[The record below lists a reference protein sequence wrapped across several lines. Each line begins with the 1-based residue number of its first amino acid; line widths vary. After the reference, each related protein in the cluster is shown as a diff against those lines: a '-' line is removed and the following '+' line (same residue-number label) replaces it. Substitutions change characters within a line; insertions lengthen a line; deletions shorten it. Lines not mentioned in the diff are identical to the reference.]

1 MIKEQLTL
9 TVSNNQ
15 LELVTSRVLIDAD
28 GTFTY
33 YRWGDVDYLKPFKQ
47 TVEGKKLDLTN
58 VKTIY
63 FAPKCSIPRDKAKP
77 FLEEKKIKTVR
88 DRATA
93 DVIIAGIESAESG
106 ISKDHLYY
114 VEKIDIIPFING
126 FIRGVDK
133 QLLAGIINNF
143 TGNKVIIDKSLVEPF
158 YINNHSNPTKLGGSY
173 PQSRLTGASFHNGS
187 LQSSWVSTVTDD
199 YFLDP
204 KNFTNVYSQEEFNNL
219 IGDTVIDRDAFESL
233 QTMLKS
239 MDKDNHLVAMT
250 IMAGCNYEKSFVYLA
265 LLLEQFGGNTIYNQK
280 YRTSVGFKSLL
291 NWIGYSKYRWDKDA
305 ILDVSIDKGLLTQE
319 LLDTVKA
326 SILEESRTFS
336 SNYEVVDI
344 RLTAEMQVKV
354 DKLLN
359 KQDDRFP
366 SGGEL
371 LQEEVSL

>member
-33 YRWGDVDYLKPFKQ
+33 YRWGDVDYLKPYKQ
-47 TVEGKKLDLTN
+47 TVEGKKLDLAN

-93 DVIIAGIESAESG
+93 DVIIASIESVESG
-106 ISKDHLYY
+106 IRKDHLYY

-126 FIRGVDK
+126 FIRGADK

-187 LQSSWVSTVTDD
+187 LQSSWVSSVTDD

-204 KNFTNVYSQEEFNNL
+204 KNFSNVYSQEEFNNL

-305 ILDVSIDKGLLTQE
+305 ILDVSIEKGLLTQE

-326 SILEESRTFS
+326 SILNDARTFS

>member
-28 GTFTY
+28 GTFSY
-33 YRWGDVDYLKPFKQ
+33 YRWGDIDYLKPFKQ

-93 DVIIAGIESAESG
+93 DVIIACIESAEFG
-106 ISKDHLYY
+106 IRKDHLYY

-143 TGNKVIIDKSLVEPF
+143 TGNYVIIDKALVEPF
-158 YINNHSNPTKLGGSY
+158 YINNHNNPTKLGGSY

-187 LQSSWVSTVTDD
+187 LQSSWVSSVTDD

-204 KNFTNVYSQEEFNNL
+204 KNFSNVYSQEEFNNL

-239 MDKDNHLVAMT
+239 TDKDNHLVAMT

-265 LLLEQFGGNTIYNQK
+265 LLLEEFGGNTIYNQK
-280 YRTSVGFKSLL
+280 YRTSVAFKSLL

-305 ILDVSIDKGLLTQE
+305 ILDVSIEKGLLTQE
-319 LLDTVKA
+319 LLATVKA
-326 SILEESRTFS
+326 SILNEARTFS
-336 SNYEVVDI
+336 SNYEVVDV
-344 RLTAEMQVKV
+344 RLTADVQAKV
-354 DKLLN
+354 DKILN